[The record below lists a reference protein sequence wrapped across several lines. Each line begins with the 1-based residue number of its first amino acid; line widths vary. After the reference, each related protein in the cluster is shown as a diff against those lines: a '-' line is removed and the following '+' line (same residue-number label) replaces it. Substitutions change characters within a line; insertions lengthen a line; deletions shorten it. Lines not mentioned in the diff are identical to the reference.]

1 MLNELAN
8 DTGLEQ
14 VLKYYDSTG
23 NYKDSEQHVWH
34 LNIDVSAQIEDMVSQ
49 KNLFMERK
57 CKNSVCR

>member
-1 MLNELAN
+1 MI
-8 DTGLEQ
+8 GLEQ

-57 CKNSVCR
+57 CEKSVCR